1 MGRKAAIG
9 QADQLKGQQMKPKLA
24 VDNEANAPLSPA
36 RAKLHDM
43 LTEQDRARVRIE
55 DLQASRLRLH
65 EVFDARDKAAE
76 ALAEFDREAAAA
88 MLSWSRSS
96 GSAPNVDAE
105 HRAKLLAALT
115 AAQENAA
122 AASAAKTEL
131 DNEINTASR
140 AMQALDVPISHMIA
154 EIIADEATGALLED
168 LSQAVQAAVA
178 KQERLR
184 QAVQAVFT
192 IANTGEFEAM
202 RPVFQ
207 LAEKL
212 GEQIRKATAA
222 PPPDSAPAHAA
233 LMKFAAELRI
243 DPASRVQFDD

>member
-1 MGRKAAIG
+1 M
-9 QADQLKGQQMKPKLA
+9 KGASMKPKLA
-24 VDNEANAPLSPA
+24 VDNSASAPLSPA
-36 RAKLHDM
+36 RARLHE
-43 LTEQDRARVRIE
+43 LLSEQDRARARIE
-55 DLQASRLRLH
+55 DLQASGLRLR

-88 MLSWSRSS
+88 MLTWSRSA

-115 AAQENAA
+115 VAEENAA
-122 AASAAKTEL
+122 AASAAKAEL
-131 DNEINTASR
+131 DRETSAAGH
-140 AMQALDVPISHMIA
+140 AMQALDIPISHTIA
-154 EIIADEATGALLED
+154 EIIAEEATGALLED

-192 IANTGEFEAM
+192 IANAGEFEAM

-212 GEQIRKATAA
+212 GEQIRKATAPPA
-222 PPPDSAPAHAA
+222 PDGTPAYKA
-233 LMKFAAELRI
+233 LMKFAADLRI
-243 DPASRVQFDD
+243 DPASKVQFDG